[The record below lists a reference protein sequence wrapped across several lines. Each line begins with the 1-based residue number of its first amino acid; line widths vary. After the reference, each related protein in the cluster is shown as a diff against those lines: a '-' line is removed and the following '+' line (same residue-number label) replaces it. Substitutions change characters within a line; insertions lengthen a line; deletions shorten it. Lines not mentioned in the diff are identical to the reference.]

1 MSHKSYVLE
10 VCKYIIEKNGED
22 GWLKKGGKF
31 EHLGYM
37 KTKFKTKQDACSY
50 YNRHNPH
57 MRGLNVNNT
66 YISDWDPNTHLL
78 YIVRKD
84 NSIIDTINPFSE
96 NDLPK
101 YDVQGRKEYKWL
113 S

>member
-10 VCKYIIEKNGED
+10 VCKYIREKNGED
-22 GWLKKGGKF
+22 GWLQKGGKF
-31 EHLGYM
+31 EHVGYM
-37 KTKFKTKQDACSY
+37 KAKFRTKQDACSY
-50 YNRHNPH
+50 YDRHNPH
-57 MRGLNVNNT
+57 MRGLNAHNT
-66 YISDWDPNTHLL
+66 YRSDWDPNTHLL

-84 NSIIDTINPFSE
+84 NYIIDTIDPFSE

-101 YDVQGRKEYKWL
+101 DDEHGQKEYKWL